1 MEQKFIVDGFVFET
15 EKQASQ
21 AKKELEGVRYIKENL
36 DMNNPTAVLGI
47 YNRILRERMFATPVG
62 YNFLRELQEYLF
74 ASPVIRNKEIHPI
87 DFSPVVERAKQDDKE
102 AIRLQKTKAKERYKE
117 KEKLRKENKKQ
128 KLIEEKK
135 SDTGKYKQ
143 LFYNSML
150 VNVALLI
157 VIVAMFLLVHF
168 SDIPTIINYENKL
181 IDRYED
187 WEQQL
192 KEREERIR
200 AYEEK
205 YQITDGY
212 QQ

>member
-1 MEQKFIVDGFVFET
+1 MT
-15 EKQASQ
+15 MALL
-21 AKKELEGVRYIKENL
+21 LER
-36 DMNNPTAVLGI
+36 
-47 YNRILRERMFATPVG
+47 
-62 YNFLRELQEYLF
+62 
-74 ASPVIRNKEIHPI
+74 
-87 DFSPVVERAKQDDKE
+87 
-102 AIRLQKTKAKERYKE
+102 
-117 KEKLRKENKKQ
+117 